1 MARFE
6 VVVAP
11 PLLDTIDKELNISGP
26 EGHHLARVRR
36 IRPGAHATIKDGLG
50 KAFSAQVISVQGETV
65 RFHIIEQIPC
75 PDDTLPLCLI
85 PAIIKGKRMDWLI
98 QKACELGVREIRPV
112 ITHRT
117 VVRYGNDR
125 QRIRRWRDISVQALK
140 QCSGNRLTEIQP
152 PVSLDELLDNVK
164 GLFKIMLWEG
174 KEERSMFSQLQDRVS
189 QRSMGILIG
198 PEGGFTPDEVSAC
211 LNSGFLACTLGS
223 RVLRTETAAIAA
235 AAQVAAACQSRFRS
249 GGKLA

>member
-1 MARFE
+1 MARFG
-6 VVVAP
+6 VVVDTS
-11 PLLDTIDKELNISGP
+11 LLGTINSELKISGP

-36 IRPGAHATIKDGLG
+36 IRPGATATIKDGQG

-65 RFHIIEQIPC
+65 RFHILEQVPC
-75 PDDTLPLCLI
+75 PDDTLPLCLM

-117 VVRYGNDR
+117 VVTSGNDR
-125 QRIRRWRDISVQALK
+125 QRLRRWKDISIQALK
-140 QCSGNRLTEIQP
+140 QCSGNRLTEIQA

-174 KEERSMFSQLQDRVS
+174 IEEISMFSQLQAKVT
-189 QRSMGILIG
+189 QRTLGILIG
-198 PEGGFTPDEVSAC
+198 PEGGFTPDEVSVC
-211 LNSGFLACTLGS
+211 LNRGFLTCSLGS
-223 RVLRTETAAIAA
+223 RVLRAETAAITA
-235 AAQVAAACQSRFRS
+235 AAQVAAACQGRFKS